1 MIKENVYG
9 HAKRLR
15 WVESHAHKQDTL
27 IELGCGTGYMITL
40 PLAKQGFSIR
50 GFDFDE
56 KSIEYGKNIFKS
68 EGLDDSHLSSSDITS
83 LNISGDIIILSEVI
97 EHLKDDEIKKLLL
110 NIQSRLKENG
120 RLLITVPNGYGW
132 FEFESFIWNKMR
144 MGRFLEAIGI
154 VEIILQIKK
163 LFWGNAMRQPP
174 HPSTLSDSPHI
185 QRFTLPGIKKILMNR
200 GFEIIETTGSV
211 LFAGPF
217 SNLLFHGVKTFMR
230 LNCLLGGLLPSRAA
244 GFYIACRL
252 PKPNEK

>member
-15 WVESHAHKQDTL
+15 WIESHTYKQDTL

-40 PLAKQGFSIR
+40 PMAKQGYSIR
-50 GFDFDE
+50 GFDFDK

-68 EGLDDSHLSSSDITS
+68 EGLDDSHLSSNDITA
-83 LNISGDIIILSEVI
+83 LNINGDVIILSEVI
-97 EHLKDDEIKKLLL
+97 EHLKDNEIEKLLL
-110 NIQSRLKENG
+110 NIRSNLKEKS

-132 FEFESFIWNKMR
+132 FEFESFLWNKLR
-144 MGRFLEAIGI
+144 VGRILERIGM
-154 VEIILQIKK
+154 VEIIFQIKR
-163 LFWGNAMRQPP
+163 LFWGNAIKQPP

-185 QRFTLPGIKKILMNR
+185 QRFTLTGIKKILTKS

-211 LFAGPF
+211 FFAGPF
-217 SNLLFHGVKTFMR
+217 SNLLFHGVKTFMQ
-230 LNCLLGGLLPSRAA
+230 LNCFLGGFSPSRAS

-252 PKPNEK
+252 PKTP